1 MHLRPVEPED
11 LQLLYS
17 IENDTELWDVSNNNG
32 PYSHYAL
39 KQYIANQASVYD
51 SGEMRFIIDRSNNPQ
66 SDSHPI
72 GIVDLINYCP
82 LNARAEVCIAL
93 LKEHRNQGYA
103 LQALQLLHHYAT
115 ERLRIHSLHALIS
128 PQNVRS
134 IQLFTKAHY
143 KHIATLPDW
152 QFSKGEYHQ
161 IDLFQHIF

>member
-11 LQLLYS
+11 LQLLYT
-17 IENDTELWDVSNNNG
+17 IENDTELWEVSNNNG

-51 SGEMRFIIDRSNNPQ
+51 SGEMRFIIDLSNNPQ
-66 SDSHPI
+66 DAAQPI
-72 GIVDLINYCP
+72 GIIDLINYSP
-82 LNARAEVCIAL
+82 LHARAEVCIAL

-103 LQALQLLHHYAT
+103 LQALQQLHHFAT
-115 ERLRIHSLHALIS
+115 ERLRIHSLYALIS
-128 PQNVRS
+128 PHNESS

-143 KHIATLPDW
+143 KHTATLNEW
-152 QFSKGEYHQ
+152 QFSGGKYHN